1 MNLQQLLLFGLI
13 LCSVHLRAQDT
24 LILHQELERF
34 STDDRKVQ
42 YLEERIKEL
51 YRSEPQAAIQYAN
64 LADSLLANMDTI
76 AWRIELM
83 IPKAIA
89 YRAIGNNLR
98 ALNLLE
104 QALSFI
110 NPSDTSL
117 VLTKYRARI
126 YYNQGIIERRSGNI
140 PESISLGLMSLG
152 ILDSLL
158 QYYPSD
164 NRLCR
169 IKASVLEG
177 LGNTHGIAHHYQ
189 ESLTYFRQSLAIH
202 LLLDSRNG
210 IASALHNIGA
220 VMYEIDNLDS
230 AEYYFTQSIQYT
242 DTVHRPNLLRN
253 YYHNMAAIAVDRENW
268 ESAISFF
275 QKSLQMY
282 ELNRN
287 YDGMAHV
294 HESMAYAYIQMKD
307 YQKAKIE
314 ALIADSLVQ
323 DDLEAKV
330 SIQDDFVNIYAATGH
345 PEKALHHHEQYI
357 LLKDSLISMEKDRAI
372 AEMEAKYQHEQ
383 QEKELAIQQQEI
395 ELLNRSNQIQ
405 KLERNLLAAG
415 LLLLLISGFLVT
427 RIQYQKVQRKR
438 EQLKNSRALLASIK
452 ENAYLKEQRLL
463 QELEHRNQ
471 QLTSYTLNFVQ
482 KNELMHNL
490 RDQVEE
496 LQKQKQWSSRD
507 FRRLKMHIQQHV
519 SIDQDWENFRLH
531 FESVHPDFFH
541 NLTTSFPDLGP
552 KELKLCALVRL
563 NMSIKESATV
573 LGISPDSVK
582 TARHRLRKKMKLD
595 HAASMLEVLMQ
606 VEKGKISAAL
616 QKAS

>member
-64 LADSLLANMDTI
+64 LADSLLANMDTV

-126 YYNQGIIERRSGNI
+126 YYNQGIIERRGGNI

-177 LGNTHGIAHHYQ
+177 LGNTHGIARHYQ

-220 VMYEIDNLDS
+220 VMYEIDDLDS

-268 ESAISFF
+268 ELAISFF
-275 QKSLQMY
+275 RKSLQMY

-314 ALIADSLVQ
+314 ALIADSLVR

-330 SIQDDFVNIYAATGH
+330 SIQDDLVNIYTAIGQ

-357 LLKDSLISMEKDRAI
+357 LLKDSLISIEKDRAI

-405 KLERNLLAAG
+405 
-415 LLLLLISGFLVT
+415 
-427 RIQYQKVQRKR
+427 
-438 EQLKNSRALLASIK
+438 
-452 ENAYLKEQRLL
+452 
-463 QELEHRNQ
+463 
-471 QLTSYTLNFVQ
+471 
-482 KNELMHNL
+482 
-490 RDQVEE
+490 
-496 LQKQKQWSSRD
+496 
-507 FRRLKMHIQQHV
+507 
-519 SIDQDWENFRLH
+519 
-531 FESVHPDFFH
+531 
-541 NLTTSFPDLGP
+541 
-552 KELKLCALVRL
+552 
-563 NMSIKESATV
+563 
-573 LGISPDSVK
+573 
-582 TARHRLRKKMKLD
+582 
-595 HAASMLEVLMQ
+595 
-606 VEKGKISAAL
+606 
-616 QKAS
+616 